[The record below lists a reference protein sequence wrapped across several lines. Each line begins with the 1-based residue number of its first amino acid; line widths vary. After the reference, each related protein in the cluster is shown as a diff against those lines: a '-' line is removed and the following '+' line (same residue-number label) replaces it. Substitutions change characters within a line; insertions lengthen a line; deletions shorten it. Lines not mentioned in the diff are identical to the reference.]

1 MAVAADGA
9 GSASRAEEGAQLTCE
24 SFIKTMAPLL
34 SIDDGVENVTQAVAS
49 AWLNDFQQDIAQR
62 ADLTGSHVRDFA
74 CTFLAAI
81 VGPAAAVFL
90 QIGDGAIVV
99 SPCDEPEEFSWI
111 FWPKKGEY
119 ENQTTFVTDVSAE
132 GRLNYELVRTRI
144 DEVALF
150 TDGLQ
155 RLALHMVD
163 QSVHAPFFRPIFSAL
178 RATPAG
184 ASETTSS
191 QLVTFLDSD
200 RVNERTDDDKTL
212 IVATR
217 KQRAL

>member
-1 MAVAADGA
+1 MASVAGSSHVRSAVPCQDRSRCAVIDSDGKDVLMAVAADGA

-163 QSVHAPFFRPIFSAL
+163 Q
-178 RATPAG
+178 
-184 ASETTSS
+184 
-191 QLVTFLDSD
+191 
-200 RVNERTDDDKTL
+200 
-212 IVATR
+212 
-217 KQRAL
+217 